1 MIILRPE
8 MAVRFPIDYSNRRCR
23 QYHGYAVDWNKLT
36 RGVYESFQLQSSI
49 CLFINGPQES
59 SVNILTSSQICEG
72 FFNKGDGMT
81 NGSEKQIKWAE
92 EIKKNAVDYFEK
104 GLTKEKS
111 NRERA
116 IEREKTNLTGYDT
129 RIEDYENILESLN
142 NKTDA
147 EWFIDNRSI
156 TTGSIPWDVLIMKIT
171 GQESA
176 WVKYQLAKRAC

>member
-1 MIILRPE
+1 
-8 MAVRFPIDYSNRRCR
+8 
-23 QYHGYAVDWNKLT
+23 
-36 RGVYESFQLQSSI
+36 
-49 CLFINGPQES
+49 
-59 SVNILTSSQICEG
+59 
-72 FFNKGDGMT
+72 MT

-92 EIKKNAVDYFEK
+92 EIKKNAVDYFGK

-147 EWFIDNRSI
+147 EWFIGNRNI
-156 TTGSIPWDVLIMKIT
+156 TTGSIPWDVLIM
-171 GQESA
+171 
-176 WVKYQLAKRAC
+176 